1 MSKIEVGDL
10 LYEANLSITKLTEF
24 GVGIVDA
31 TSPDAELPAAGA
43 RFDIFVAGTVRG
55 SRIDGTIEA
64 IDYLHVRA
72 DRRSQLHIHGAITTA
87 DGSNIAL
94 YADGVALPDEAPGIF
109 QLRENVTLTT
119 VASEFDWVNQLQI
132 WGQGTVDM
140 NTLQIEI
147 SGYVA

>member
-1 MSKIEVGDL
+1 MTKIEVGDL
-10 LYEANLSITKLTEF
+10 LYEVKVGITKLTEF
-24 GVGIVDA
+24 GVGIIDA
-31 TSPDAELPAAGA
+31 TSPDAALPLAGA
-43 RFDIFVAGTVRG
+43 RFDIAVAGTVSGRVE
-55 SRIDGTIEA
+55 GTFEGV
-64 IDYLHVRA
+64 DYLHVRA
-72 DRRSQLHIHGAITTA
+72 DRRSQLHIHGAITTT

-94 YADGVALPDEAPGIF
+94 YADGVATPDDAPGVF

-119 VASEFDWVNQLQI
+119 AVPEFEWVNGLQV